1 MLVHSKRVEPETDWT
16 IPLKALADESRL
28 QIISALIKAPLHV
41 NALAEIIGTSQ
52 YNVSKHL
59 RILRG
64 AGLVDCE
71 VKANRREYV
80 IAPRLRRRLASNR
93 NVLDLG
99 CCTFRFD
106 RFAKK

>member
-1 MLVHSKRVEPETDWT
+1 MADKSDWT

-28 QIISALIKAPLHV
+28 RIVSLLIKQPLHV
-41 NALAEIIGTSQ
+41 NAIAGELGTSQ
-52 YNVSKHL
+52 YNISKHL
-59 RILRG
+59 RILRE

-71 VKANRREYV
+71 VKANRREYI
-80 IAPRLRRRLASNR
+80 IADRLRKRLASNR

-106 RFAKK
+106 RLRR